1 MASVLAVYVGESM
14 KANLEIAIE
23 RGVWGCPVPQEV
35 QLKTG
40 DFVMF
45 GGGVPGGPRQSGSR
59 PTAADG
65 SELDVDRSWFSK
77 SAGFI
82 VLGRVT
88 STWFEDDAPIW
99 ETPDSY
105 RHRFT
110 FDFVEQFENVLLEPS
125 VNLSAEGS
133 RALRRSGLVKQN
145 GGLQCQGF
153 GEGGL
158 HLVSGGA
165 ITDDADPVDPAEFKG
180 DLDVPGTRE
189 ARAEQAQLRRRLL
202 ARDSRCAICA
212 RALPDELLVAAH
224 VKKRSECTDDEK
236 RDLDNVAM
244 LACKLGCDAFFE
256 YGYLLVGKNGVVV
269 INKKSKPASRHKS
282 LFADVVGRQ
291 CLAHTP
297 ESEPY
302 FSWHRKRHG

>member
-1 MASVLAVYVGESM
+1 MTSVLAVYVGESM
-14 KANLEIAIE
+14 KANLEVAIE
-23 RGVWGCPVPQEV
+23 RGVWGCPVPQQI
-35 QLKTG
+35 QLRAG

-45 GGGVPGGPRQSGSR
+45 GGGVPGGPRQTGNR

-65 SELDVDRSWFSK
+65 SELDVDRSWFSR

-99 ETPDSY
+99 DSPD
-105 RHRFT
+105 RFTHRFT
-110 FDFVEQFENVLLEPS
+110 FDLIERFENVLLEPN

-133 RALRRSGLVKQN
+133 RALRRSGLVKQQ

-165 ITDDADPVDPAEFKG
+165 VTDDADLVDPAEFQG
-180 DLDVPGTRE
+180 DLEVPGTRA
-189 ARAEQAQLRRRLL
+189 ARAEQAELRRRLL
-202 ARDSRCAICA
+202 AKDGRCALCA
-212 RALPDELLVAAH
+212 RTLPDELLVAAH
-224 VKKRSECTDDEK
+224 IKKRSECTDDEK

-256 YGYLLVGKNGVVV
+256 YGYFLVGENGSVV
-269 INKKSKPASRHKS
+269 INKKSDPASRYES
-282 LFADVVGRQ
+282 LLADVVGRQ

-302 FSWHRKRHG
+302 FSWHRKAHG